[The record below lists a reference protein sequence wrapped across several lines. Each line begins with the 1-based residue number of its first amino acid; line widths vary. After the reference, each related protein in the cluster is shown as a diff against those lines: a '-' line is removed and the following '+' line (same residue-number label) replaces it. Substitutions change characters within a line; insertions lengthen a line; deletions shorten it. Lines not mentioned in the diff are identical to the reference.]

1 MDNVHHNEDVIFTQD
16 SLIGFIKCIKSDIR
30 GNYHFV
36 STNDMQMKIKA
47 NSNFN
52 DDEEEINS
60 KFSDDWKTTHLGQI
74 CVINTSYD
82 TEDSNRYTW
91 IWADR
96 ALKFEDKQIINDSVN
111 KDERQAGSIYVE
123 ENNGTIK
130 YFIFVKGFDDK
141 GNYISYKTEI
151 TNEEISPLDSNIDL
165 IDNSGNTQY
174 FIQEENDDIG
184 QDIIYTRIS
193 PNQVQ
198 SYLNNSIPVY
208 YGNELYIADSKLV
221 KTNIIECD
229 NLKADVISARN
240 INFSNKDTK
249 INIIN
254 GDEAYRYVK
263 TNTATINSDSYNYV
277 KVGVGTNGDY
287 IYNNKVFA
295 TLVDSPKDSVIR
307 IKNPIIQNWT
317 LDKTKG
323 TGSNGQYDK
332 TIGGVRFTGYVFKHI
347 EIKYKQND
355 VYKILSSNDLLF
367 KPLNGTNLSV
377 ETKYELSSNNSS
389 FQQKYFGNNSL
400 SNQDPTN
407 YATTYTDITEISD
420 YSSNLEYVN
429 DIQQYKFLGHPSGIT
444 ILYSYPLITG
454 EDNKLECENEKLYF
468 IDSKFYARDNTSNEI
483 SEILQEDSDVLI
495 YDGEI
500 IGVKKAISGSTSA
513 FKITTYT
520 LPFTTKTDGTINY
533 GIYSPYNTY
542 SGNGN
547 DITTQA
553 TGSVL
558 WPTSKTAFKHFLKIK
573 TINDQIIE
581 LTKDSIG
588 QIYDLKDIK
597 SFIIDKKSYTTNQKY
612 QNTTTTYTYKETTTE
627 EILKENL
634 TGEILKFIL
643 NENIE
648 IPKYQYLE
656 SWSKATDLS
665 EYDNTKN
672 YYCKSSNNGIYTKY
686 TYNINTWK
694 DVLKNGLYI
703 KNGNN
708 YEQIDSTQLNYVR
721 PSSNQQYTRIGFV
734 NYTYNGPL
742 AWTNDLQPQETGQIN
757 MYIFNAQSGVM
768 DQITPEEN
776 HPSYN
781 PNYYIFDDTT
791 FEELSSEEIIELQNN
806 NNVGEHFYYKEGNY
820 YRLVKPETD
829 ISNKTIYKFEKYD
842 ELANFDTLKIN
853 GNYYYLENDIW
864 KKVVNNTLYDENKSY
879 YYIKFKQINSDLNSN
894 YTYTEQDLPILIRE
908 YNLFLKQGG
917 INYTLVKDEA
927 TWNQNL
933 TYARLRSGPE
943 AYTDDNDLDHAGWI
957 ASVKTGNMWLDLD
970 TESDNKRY
978 LFIKNEYQYDPAPN
992 KEYYE
997 KAINS
1002 YISDIIDNE
1011 ELRNYYLFY
1020 HYNPDTWA
1028 TDKDNIY
1035 LKNEFWFK
1043 NNLTEIYEQAAYGE
1057 NTYYD
1062 IYGDFYKRELNNSN
1076 SGNNNSEGEIIMAD
1090 PGAGQ
1095 GEFDASVE
1103 GSITTLGG
1111 IAARK
1116 SIKGYKVHGA
1126 VFNDYAEYRHTE
1138 NIESG
1143 RCVVETGNG
1152 DLVLSN
1158 KRLQLG
1164 ANIVSDTY
1172 GFSIGETDH
1181 ANTPIAVCGRVL
1193 AYPYEFKET
1202 FMPGQAVCSGPNGTV
1217 SRMTRDEICYWPD
1230 AIVGYVSEI
1239 PNYEEWGSDK
1249 VKVDGRIWIKV
1260 K

>member
-36 STNDMQMKIKA
+36 STNDMQMKLKSE
-47 NSNFN
+47 NNNFN
-52 DDEEEINS
+52 DDEEEINT
-60 KFSDDWKTTHLGQI
+60 KFPDWETVYLGQI
-74 CVINTSYD
+74 CIINTSYD
-82 TEDSNRYTW
+82 IEDNNRYTW

-96 ALKFEDKQIINDSVN
+96 TLKFEDKQIINDGTN

-123 ENNGTIK
+123 ENNGTEK

-151 TNEEISPLDSNIDL
+151 TNEEIQELDPNIDL

-208 YGNELYIADSKLV
+208 YGNELYVADSKLV

-263 TNTATINSDSYNYV
+263 TNTANINSDSYNYV

-295 TLVDSPKDSVIR
+295 TLVDPPKNSIIR

-317 LDKTKG
+317 YQNKQYNKNGLSGYLFKCINIKLKKNENYIKLT
-323 TGSNGQYDK
+323 SNALLPK
-332 TIGGVRFTGYVFKHI
+332 EGV
-347 EIKYKQND
+347 
-355 VYKILSSNDLLF
+355 ILSI
-367 KPLNGTNLSV
+367 
-377 ETKYELSSNNSS
+377 ETKYALSSKSGSFSQSQSS
-389 FQQKYFGNNSL
+389 VVL
-400 SNQDPTN
+400 TEADPE
-407 YATTYTDITEISD
+407 YATTYTDITKISD
-420 YSSNLEYVN
+420 YSSNLEYAN
-429 DIQQYKFLGHPSGIT
+429 DIQQYKFLGHPSGTT

-468 IDSKFYARDNTSNEI
+468 IDSKFYARNNTSNEI
-483 SEILQEDSDVLI
+483 SEILWEDSDVLV
-495 YDGEI
+495 YDEEI
-500 IGVKKAISGSTSA
+500 IGVKKVISDSTSA

-520 LPFTTKTDGTINY
+520 LPFKTKTETINY

-542 SGNGN
+542 NNGNGN

-553 TGSVL
+553 TGSTL

-634 TGEILKFIL
+634 TGEILEFIL
-643 NENIE
+643 NDNIE

-656 SWSKATDLS
+656 SWSKATNLS

-672 YYCKSSNNGIYTKY
+672 YYCKSDNNEIYTKY
-686 TYNINTWK
+686 IYNINTWK
-694 DVLKNGLYI
+694 DALKNGLYI

-708 YEQIDSTQLNYVR
+708 YEQIDSTQLNYVS

-734 NYTYNGPL
+734 RYNYNGSL
-742 AWTNDLQPQETGQIN
+742 AWTNDLQPQETGIN

-781 PNYYIFDDTT
+781 PNYYIFDDDT
-791 FEELSSEEIIELQNN
+791 FEESSPEEIIELQNN
-806 NNVGEHFYYKEGNY
+806 NNGEERFYYKEKEGKY
-820 YRLVKPETD
+820 YKLVKQETD
-829 ISNKTIYKFEKYD
+829 LNDENIDIYKFNKYD
-842 ELANFDTLKIN
+842 GLANFDTLKID

-864 KKVVNNTLYDENKSY
+864 KKVVNNTVYDENKSY
-879 YYIKFKQINSDLNSN
+879 YYIKFKQIINSN
-894 YTYTEQDLPILIRE
+894 YIEQDLPILIGE

-917 INYTLVKDEA
+917 INYILVKDEA
-927 TWNQNL
+927 TWNQDL
-933 TYARLRSGPE
+933 TYARIRSGPE
-943 AYTDDNDLDHAGWI
+943 DYTEGDNIDTDHAGWE

-970 TESDNKRY
+970 TTSNNNKRY
-978 LFIKNEYQYDPAPN
+978 LFIKNEYQYDHN
-992 KEYYE
+992 KKYYE

-1002 YISDIIDNE
+1002 YISDIIENE
-1011 ELRNYYLFY
+1011 ELRNYYLYY

-1035 LKNEFWFK
+1035 LKNKFWFK

-1076 SGNNNSEGEIIMAD
+1076 SGNDNSEGEIIMAD

-1138 NIESG
+1138 NIKSG
-1143 RCVVETGNG
+1143 KCVVETGNG
-1152 DLVLSN
+1152 DLILSN

-1164 ANIVSDTY
+1164 ANIISDTY
-1172 GFSIGETDH
+1172 GFSIGETDY

-1202 FMPGQAVCSGPNGTV
+1202 FMPGQAVCSGPDGTI
-1217 SRMTRDEICYWPD
+1217 SRMTRDEIRFWPD
-1230 AIVGYVSEI
+1230 AIIGYVSEI